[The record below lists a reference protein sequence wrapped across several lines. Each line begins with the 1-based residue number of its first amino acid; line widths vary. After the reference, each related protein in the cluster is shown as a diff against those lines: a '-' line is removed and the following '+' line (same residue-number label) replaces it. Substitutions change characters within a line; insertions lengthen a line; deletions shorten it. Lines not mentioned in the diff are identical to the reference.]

1 MLVDA
6 LDLLKLKAF
15 ADVAHILVIFPVKV
29 ENTGGKGEG
38 AVYQHYLLSCIVSK
52 LSPTAQLVALWT

>member
-29 ENTGGKGEG
+29 ENIGGKGEG
-38 AVYQHYLLSCIVSK
+38 AVYQHYLLFLHCFQS
-52 LSPTAQLVALWT
+52 